1 MKFYAVWQSHF
12 MRYYGWLNALLM
24 MLLFMII
31 RPISAG
37 KGFMFFEMFN
47 GMFLRDIRLTGL
59 FLGMIILF
67 QIIGWDITNKH
78 IKILEIVENKIVFTL
93 FSGKVFEFNYA
104 NIKSVNLVKD
114 IYLGP
119 VFEIVLN
126 SGEKI
131 KIRDRLKNKH
141 QALELIQQKLNGS
154 NQKSR

>member
-93 FSGKVFEFNYA
+93 FSGKVFEYNYTDT
-104 NIKSVNLVKD
+104 KSVSLVKD

-141 QALELIQQKLNGS
+141 QALEIIQKKLN
-154 NQKSR
+154 N